1 MSKVVKYS
9 IIGTACIGVSF
20 GAIFAYPLLKNA
32 PMADLVNFGNSE
44 GKTPQLQTF
53 NEVTQLK
60 QQLQDM
66 ESTLGDVQRQLGES
80 MKLQQSVEL
89 LEKQIDSIK
98 SQISTAEAA
107 WTAASVER
115 SNQINSIMGKLAA
128 LESFDDKVD
137 PAQMKKLAAEID
149 QIRQANDKDVSAL
162 QKKYIELHDAF
173 SKLGTIKEEIKGKPA
188 KKIVSP
194 KVEKARANQEKE
206 VTTIGHLH
214 LEGIQNFGTQN
225 VGQVTDGVSGTI
237 QVIAGD
243 YLGIYQVTDVT
254 AEGIRF
260 KAPSGELF
268 FLVKG
273 V

>member
-1 MSKVVKYS
+1 MQPQEKQKLSFNQPSDSDVSEENPNESANKKTSLEVVNNNDQTVNNDSENSNVENSKKNSTEQVEVTTDSGTKTPHESDTTVPTEEVVENVDEPKEKGGNVFSKVLKSKSKRDKTKPAKKVVETGDTENKKPMSKVVKYS

-115 SNQINSIMGKLAA
+115 SNQINIP
-128 LESFDDKVD
+128 V
-137 PAQMKKLAAEID
+137 I
-149 QIRQANDKDVSAL
+149 
-162 QKKYIELHDAF
+162 IEDA
-173 SKLGTIKEEIKGKPA
+173 
-188 KKIVSP
+188 
-194 KVEKARANQEKE
+194 
-206 VTTIGHLH
+206 
-214 LEGIQNFGTQN
+214 
-225 VGQVTDGVSGTI
+225 
-237 QVIAGD
+237 
-243 YLGIYQVTDVT
+243 
-254 AEGIRF
+254 
-260 KAPSGELF
+260 
-268 FLVKG
+268 
-273 V
+273 